1 MLNELTV
8 STPGRI
14 CLFGE
19 HQDYLGLPVVP
30 AAVSLRMTIH
40 GKRRKDRCV
49 NISLPDIMSSET
61 FLLDD
66 SHIYT
71 KRNDYFRSAVKV
83 LQLHQFSFSHG
94 FDCSVKSQI
103 PKQAGTSSSSAL
115 VVGWVNFLALMSDQH
130 RQLPPELLARY
141 AHQAEVLEFSEAGG
155 MMDQYS
161 TAYGGVVAIDFVPE
175 VRVEPLNVQLKTF
188 VLGDSLEP
196 KDTQAIL
203 TRVKMGVLDIVRRLG
218 VNHTTFHL
226 TSVTSDDLEQYKRD
240 LQEEEY
246 RLLAGTIRNHEFTR
260 QARMLLAEHEP
271 DHRRVGELLTE
282 HHAILRDV
290 LRISTG
296 KIDRMLEA
304 AMNAGAYGGKING
317 SGGGGCMFVYAPEK
331 SERVAEAI
339 ERVGGKAYIVTVDE
353 GSKVIGNG

>member
-30 AAVSLRMTIH
+30 AAISLRMNIH
-40 GKRRKDRCV
+40 GKRRKDRHV

-61 FLLDD
+61 FWLDD

-71 KRNDYFRSAVKV
+71 KSNDYFRSAVNV

-94 FDCSVKSQI
+94 FDCVVKSQI
-103 PKQAGTSSSSAL
+103 PRQAGTSSSSAL
-115 VVGWVNFLALMSDQH
+115 VVGWVNFLALVSDQNQ
-130 RQLPPELLARY
+130 QLPPELLAHY
-141 AHQAEVLEFSEAGG
+141 AHQAEVLEFNEAGG
-155 MMDQYS
+155 MMDQFS

-188 VLGDSLEP
+188 VLGDSQEP

-203 TRVKMGVLDIVRRLG
+203 SRVKHGVMNIERRLTG
-218 VNHTTFHL
+218 NHKTFHL
-226 TSVTSDDLEQYKRD
+226 ANATPENLERYKHD

-246 RLLAGTIRNHEFTR
+246 RLLAGTVRNHEFTR
-260 QARMLLAEHEP
+260 QARMLLVEHKP
-271 DHRRVGELLTE
+271 DHRHIGELLTK

-317 SGGGGCMFVYAPEK
+317 SGGGGCMFADAPEK
-331 SERVAEAI
+331 SEQVAEAI
-339 ERVGGKAYIVTVDE
+339 ERVGGKAYVVTVDE
-353 GSKVIGNG
+353 GSKVIGHG